1 MPSILHKVMSSH
13 WPVPSSRSY
22 KLVTFLMAVIYYL
35 TRSNI
40 MKEELLLAHCL
51 RKDSREIYSR
61 EDSEQV
67 AHIASTAREQA
78 ADREWG

>member
-1 MPSILHKVMSSH
+1 
-13 WPVPSSRSY
+13 
-22 KLVTFLMAVIYYL
+22 MAVIYYL